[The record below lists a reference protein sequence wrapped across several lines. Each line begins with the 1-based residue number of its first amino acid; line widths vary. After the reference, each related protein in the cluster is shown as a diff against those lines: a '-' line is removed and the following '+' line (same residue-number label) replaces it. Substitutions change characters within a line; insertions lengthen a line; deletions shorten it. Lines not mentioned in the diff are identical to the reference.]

1 MRKLFK
7 ILGKIAGILAG
18 LYALLF
24 AVFYFD
30 LDGKLLYYVVE
41 PFVCKHYD
49 RMERQDVTKR
59 AYRGGWA
66 KGPSGNFPEGPLL
79 RFRTKCRG
87 AYPIGISTP
96 AFSLDLLFSVRA
108 AGRCTNPERRRCF
121 PGENVSASRSFR
133 RTPGAAPR

>member
-41 PFVCKHYD
+41 PVLCRHYD
-49 RMERQDVTKR
+49 KMEREDVTKR
-59 AYRGGWA
+59 AY
-66 KGPSGNFPEGPLL
+66 K
-79 RFRTKCRG
+79 
-87 AYPIGISTP
+87 I
-96 AFSLDLLFSVRA
+96 D
-108 AGRCTNPERRRCF
+108 
-121 PGENVSASRSFR
+121 
-133 RTPGAAPR
+133 